1 MNHFNENSRPIEKT
15 PVLRSISSRLILYL
29 SIVLLFANLTTFGVV
44 SYLQSVS
51 SNAHLNKTFE
61 QISLHLTNSL
71 SLPLWKLDKSSISH
85 ICDSFK
91 LTDSIAEVHIYDDLG
106 NKFCGFR
113 QLFTENELQTRDSL
127 ILYND
132 KVVGR
137 VEISLAPDAFN
148 SQFKA
153 IYQVVGLFIL
163 VNLAFTIVSIKLIM
177 KRVMQAPLDELKQL
191 TRHYSKE
198 FTEKAEPKTQVIT
211 YSEFA
216 DIEPILRVMGTEI
229 SRHTQNFVASVK
241 EQQEANEA
249 KLVAESANHAK
260 SEFIANMSHEIRTP
274 MNAIMGMTQLAMKTN
289 LSVRQ
294 RSYLETIQFSSESLL
309 RLIDDTLDF
318 SKIEAGQ
325 LVIEQIPFSLCDVV
339 KNLDALISANSVNT
353 EVIFLVDIETDV
365 PDALLGDSF
374 RLGQILLN
382 LCGNAIKFTPSGS
395 VIVSIKALE
404 TNESTVLLD
413 FSVQDTGIGLNE
425 QQQGLIFDK
434 FRQADSSTTRL
445 YGGTGLGLAICKQ
458 LVSLMDGCIVV
469 TSQLGVGSC
478 FSFQVTFNLDRS
490 LIKKELISVND
501 VIRFSELGL
510 QSQSPHLNQ
519 IKGAKILL
527 VEDKEINLLLMQEV
541 LANMQA
547 EVTVAVNGAEAVA
560 EAKKKMFDCI
570 LMDCQMPV
578 MDGYQ
583 ATRKIR
589 QIDSYHQVP
598 IIALTADAQDGSQ
611 EKSLNAGMNGHIT
624 KPIELD
630 VLYST
635 LSQWII
641 QPDQK

>member
-1 MNHFNENSRPIEKT
+1 MDHPNKNSSFIEKT
-15 PVLRSISSRLILYL
+15 PAFRSMSSRLVLYL
-29 SIVLLFANLTTFGVV
+29 SIVLLFVNLLTFGAV

-51 SNAHLNKTFE
+51 SDAHLDKTFE

-71 SLPLWKLDKSSISH
+71 SVPLWQLDRSSISY

-91 LTDSIAEVHIYDDLG
+91 LTDSIVAVHIYDDLG
-106 NKFCGFR
+106 NKFCNFR
-113 QLFTENELQTRDSL
+113 QLFSDRELQARESL
-127 ILYND
+127 VTYNNE
-132 KVVGR
+132 VVGR
-137 VEISLAPDAFN
+137 VEISLVPDVFN
-148 SQFKA
+148 SQFKTMN
-153 IYQVVGLFIL
+153 QVVGLFIL
-163 VNLAFTIVSIKLIM
+163 VNLAFTIISIKLIM
-177 KRVMQAPLDELKQL
+177 KKVMQAPLDELKQL
-191 TRHYSKE
+191 TEHYSKE
-198 FTEKAEPKTQVIT
+198 FIEKTEPQTQMLT

-216 DIEPILRVMGTEI
+216 DIEPILRAMGTEI
-229 SRHTQNFVASVK
+229 SRNTQKFVESVR

-274 MNAIMGMTQLAMKTN
+274 MNAIMGMTQLAIKTN

-325 LVIEQIPFSLCDVV
+325 LVIEQIPFSLCNVV
-339 KNLDALISANSVNT
+339 KNLDTLISANNVNT

-395 VIVSIKALE
+395 VVVSIKALE
-404 TNESTVLLD
+404 TNGSTVLLD
-413 FSVQDTGIGLNE
+413 FSVQDTGIGLDQ

-458 LVSLMDGCIVV
+458 LVSLMGGSIGV
-469 TSQLGVGSC
+469 TSQLGAGSC
-478 FSFQVTFNLDRS
+478 FSFQIPFNLDRN
-490 LIKKELISVND
+490 LTKKKLISVNE
-501 VIRFSELGL
+501 VMKFSELSL
-510 QSQSPHLNQ
+510 QPQSPHLNQ

-541 LANMQA
+541 LANMQV
-547 EVTVAVNGAEAVA
+547 EVTVAINGANAVE

-589 QIDSYHQVP
+589 EIDAYQHVP

-611 EKSLNAGMNGHIT
+611 DKSFNAGMNGHMT

-630 VLYST
+630 ILYST

-641 QPDQK
+641 TPD

>member
-1 MNHFNENSRPIEKT
+1 MDHPNKNSSFIEKT
-15 PVLRSISSRLILYL
+15 PAFRSMSSRLVLYL
-29 SIVLLFANLTTFGVV
+29 SIVLLFVNLLTFGAV

-51 SNAHLNKTFE
+51 SDAHLDKTFE

-71 SLPLWKLDKSSISH
+71 SVPLWQLDRSSISY

-91 LTDSIAEVHIYDDLG
+91 LTDSIVAVHIYDDLG
-106 NKFCGFR
+106 NKFCNFR
-113 QLFTENELQTRDSL
+113 QLFSDRELQARESL
-127 ILYND
+127 VTYNNE
-132 KVVGR
+132 VVGR
-137 VEISLAPDAFN
+137 VEISLVPDVFN
-148 SQFKA
+148 SQFKTMN
-153 IYQVVGLFIL
+153 QVVGLFIL
-163 VNLAFTIVSIKLIM
+163 VNLAFTIISIKLIM
-177 KRVMQAPLDELKQL
+177 KKVMQAPLDELKQL
-191 TRHYSKE
+191 TEHYSKE
-198 FTEKAEPKTQVIT
+198 FIEKTEPQTQMLT

-216 DIEPILRVMGTEI
+216 DIEPILRAMGTEI
-229 SRHTQNFVASVK
+229 SRNTQKFVESVR

-325 LVIEQIPFSLCDVV
+325 LVIELIPFSLCDVV
-339 KNLDALISANSVNT
+339 KNLDALISANNVNT
-353 EVIFLVDIETDV
+353 EVIFLVDIGTDV

-395 VIVSIKALE
+395 VVVSIKALE
-404 TNESTVLLD
+404 TNGSTVLLD
-413 FSVQDTGIGLNE
+413 FSVQDTGIGLDQ

-458 LVSLMDGCIVV
+458 LVSLMGGSIGV

-478 FSFQVTFNLDRS
+478 FSFQIPFNLDRN
-490 LIKKELISVND
+490 LTKKKLISVNE
-501 VIRFSELGL
+501 VMKFSELSL
-510 QSQSPHLNQ
+510 QPQSPHLNQ

-541 LANMQA
+541 LANMQV
-547 EVTVAVNGAEAVA
+547 EVTVAINGANAVE

-589 QIDSYHQVP
+589 EIDAYQHVP

-611 EKSLNAGMNGHIT
+611 DKSFNAGMNGHMT

-630 VLYST
+630 ILYST

-641 QPDQK
+641 TPD

>member
-1 MNHFNENSRPIEKT
+1 MDHPNKNSSFIEKT
-15 PVLRSISSRLILYL
+15 PAFRSMSSRLVLYL
-29 SIVLLFANLTTFGVV
+29 SIVLLFVNLLTFGAV

-51 SNAHLNKTFE
+51 SDAHLDKTFE

-71 SLPLWKLDKSSISH
+71 SVPLWQLDRSSISY

-91 LTDSIAEVHIYDDLG
+91 LTDSIVAVHIYDDLG
-106 NKFCGFR
+106 NKFCNFR
-113 QLFTENELQTRDSL
+113 QLFSDRELQARESL
-127 ILYND
+127 VTYNNE
-132 KVVGR
+132 VVGR
-137 VEISLAPDAFN
+137 VEISLVPDVFN
-148 SQFKA
+148 SQFKTMN
-153 IYQVVGLFIL
+153 QVVGLFIL
-163 VNLAFTIVSIKLIM
+163 VNLAFTIISIKLIM
-177 KRVMQAPLDELKQL
+177 KKVMQAPLDELKQL
-191 TRHYSKE
+191 TEHYSKE
-198 FTEKAEPKTQVIT
+198 FIEKTEPQTQMLT

-216 DIEPILRVMGTEI
+216 DIEPILRAMGTEI
-229 SRHTQNFVASVK
+229 SRNTQKFVESVR

-325 LVIEQIPFSLCDVV
+325 LVIELIPFSLCDVV
-339 KNLDALISANSVNT
+339 KNLDALISANNVNT

-395 VIVSIKALE
+395 VVVSIKALE
-404 TNESTVLLD
+404 TNGSTVLLD
-413 FSVQDTGIGLNE
+413 FSVQDTGIGLDQ

-458 LVSLMDGCIVV
+458 LVSLMGGSIGV

-478 FSFQVTFNLDRS
+478 FSFQIPFNLDRN
-490 LIKKELISVND
+490 LTKKKLISVNE
-501 VIRFSELGL
+501 VMKFSELSL
-510 QSQSPHLNQ
+510 QPQSPHLNQ

-541 LANMQA
+541 LANMQV
-547 EVTVAVNGAEAVA
+547 EVTVAINGANAVE

-589 QIDSYHQVP
+589 EIDAYQHVP

-611 EKSLNAGMNGHIT
+611 DKSFNAGMNGHMT

-630 VLYST
+630 ILYST

-641 QPDQK
+641 TPD

>member
-1 MNHFNENSRPIEKT
+1 MDHPNKNSSFIEKT
-15 PVLRSISSRLILYL
+15 PAFRSMSSRLVLYL
-29 SIVLLFANLTTFGVV
+29 SIVLLFVNLLTFGAV

-51 SNAHLNKTFE
+51 SDAHLDKTFE

-71 SLPLWKLDKSSISH
+71 SVPLWQLDRSSISY

-91 LTDSIAEVHIYDDLG
+91 LTDSIVAVHIYDDLG
-106 NKFCGFR
+106 NKFCNFR
-113 QLFTENELQTRDSL
+113 QLFSDRELQARESL
-127 ILYND
+127 VTYNNE
-132 KVVGR
+132 VVGR
-137 VEISLAPDAFN
+137 VEISLVPDVFN
-148 SQFKA
+148 SQFKTMN
-153 IYQVVGLFIL
+153 QVVGLFIL
-163 VNLAFTIVSIKLIM
+163 VNLAFTIISIKLIM
-177 KRVMQAPLDELKQL
+177 KKVMQAPLDELKQL
-191 TRHYSKE
+191 TEHYSKE
-198 FTEKAEPKTQVIT
+198 FIEKTEPQTQMLT

-216 DIEPILRVMGTEI
+216 DIEPILRAMGTEI
-229 SRHTQNFVASVK
+229 SRNTQKFVESVR

-325 LVIEQIPFSLCDVV
+325 LVIELIPFSLCDVV
-339 KNLDALISANSVNT
+339 KNLDALISANNVNT

-395 VIVSIKALE
+395 VVVSIKALE
-404 TNESTVLLD
+404 TNGSTVLLD
-413 FSVQDTGIGLNE
+413 FSVQDTGIGLDQ

-458 LVSLMDGCIVV
+458 LVSLMGGSIGV
-469 TSQLGVGSC
+469 TSQLGAGSC
-478 FSFQVTFNLDRS
+478 FSFQITFNLDRN
-490 LIKKELISVND
+490 LTKKKLISVNE
-501 VIRFSELGL
+501 VMKFSELSL
-510 QSQSPHLNQ
+510 QPQSPHLNQ

-541 LANMQA
+541 LANMQV
-547 EVTVAVNGAEAVA
+547 EVTVAVNGANAVE

-589 QIDSYHQVP
+589 EIDAYQHVP

-611 EKSLNAGMNGHIT
+611 DKSFNAGMNGHMT

-630 VLYST
+630 ILYST

-641 QPDQK
+641 TSD

>member
-1 MNHFNENSRPIEKT
+1 MDHPNKNSSFIEKT
-15 PVLRSISSRLILYL
+15 PAFRSMSSRLVLYL
-29 SIVLLFANLTTFGVV
+29 SIVLLFVNLLTFGAV

-51 SNAHLNKTFE
+51 SDAHLDKTFE

-71 SLPLWKLDKSSISH
+71 SVPLWQLDRSSISY

-91 LTDSIAEVHIYDDLG
+91 LTDSIVAVHIYDDLG
-106 NKFCGFR
+106 NKFCNFR
-113 QLFTENELQTRDSL
+113 QLFSDRELQARESL
-127 ILYND
+127 VTYNNE
-132 KVVGR
+132 VVGR
-137 VEISLAPDAFN
+137 VEISLVPDVFN
-148 SQFKA
+148 SQFKTMN
-153 IYQVVGLFIL
+153 QVVGLFIL
-163 VNLAFTIVSIKLIM
+163 VNLAFTIISIKLIM
-177 KRVMQAPLDELKQL
+177 KKVMQAPLDELKQL
-191 TRHYSKE
+191 TEHYSKE
-198 FTEKAEPKTQVIT
+198 FIEKTEPQTQMLT

-216 DIEPILRVMGTEI
+216 DIEPILRAMGTEI
-229 SRHTQNFVASVK
+229 SRNTQKFVESVR

-274 MNAIMGMTQLAMKTN
+274 MNAIMGMTQLAIKTN

-325 LVIEQIPFSLCDVV
+325 LVIELIPFSLCDVV
-339 KNLDALISANSVNT
+339 KNLDALISANNVNT

-395 VIVSIKALE
+395 VVVSIKALE
-404 TNESTVLLD
+404 TNGSTVLLD
-413 FSVQDTGIGLNE
+413 FSVQDTGIGLDQ

-458 LVSLMDGCIVV
+458 LVSLMGGSIGV
-469 TSQLGVGSC
+469 TSQLGAGSC
-478 FSFQVTFNLDRS
+478 FSFQIPFNLDRN
-490 LIKKELISVND
+490 LTKKKLISVNE
-501 VIRFSELGL
+501 VMKFSELSL

-541 LANMQA
+541 LANMQV
-547 EVTVAVNGAEAVA
+547 EVTVAINGANAVE

-589 QIDSYHQVP
+589 EIDAYQHVP

-611 EKSLNAGMNGHIT
+611 DKSFNAGMNGHMT

-630 VLYST
+630 ILYST

-641 QPDQK
+641 TPD

>member
-1 MNHFNENSRPIEKT
+1 MKHFNKNFRPIEKT
-15 PVLRSISSRLILYL
+15 LVLRSISSQLVLYL
-29 SIVLLFANLTTFGVV
+29 SMVLLFANLITFGVV
-44 SYLQSVS
+44 SYLQSES
-51 SNAHLNKTFE
+51 SNAHLSKTFE

-71 SLPLWKLDKSSISH
+71 SLPLWQLDKTSISY

-91 LTDSIAEVHIYDDLG
+91 LTDSIVEVHIYDDLG
-106 NKFCGFR
+106 NQFCGFK
-113 QLFTENELQTRDSL
+113 QPFAGSDLQTRESL
-127 ILYND
+127 IMYKD

-137 VEISLAPDAFN
+137 VEISLDPDIFN
-148 SQFKA
+148 NQFKA
-153 IYQVVGLFIL
+153 IYQVVGIFIL
-163 VNLAFTIVSIKLIM
+163 VNLAFTIFSIKLIM
-177 KRVMQAPLDELKQL
+177 KRVMQAPLDELKEL
-191 TRHYSKE
+191 TKHYSKE

-216 DIEPILRVMGTEI
+216 DIEPILKVMATEI
-229 SRHTQNFVASVK
+229 SRHTRKFVASVR
-241 EQQEANEA
+241 EQQKANEA

-260 SEFIANMSHEIRTP
+260 SDFIANMSHEIRTP
-274 MNAIMGMTQLAMKTN
+274 MNAIIGMTQLAMKTN
-289 LSVRQ
+289 LNVRQ

-339 KNLDALISANSVNT
+339 KNLDTLISANNVNT
-353 EVIFLVDIETDV
+353 EVIFLVDIGTDV

-395 VIVSIKALE
+395 VVVYIKALE
-404 TNESTVLLD
+404 TNESTVLLE
-413 FSVQDTGIGLNE
+413 FSVQDTGIGLDK

-458 LVSLMDGCIVV
+458 LVSLMDGNIGV

-478 FSFQVTFNLDRS
+478 FSFQIAFNLDRN
-490 LIKKELISVND
+490 LTKKKLISVNE
-501 VIRFSELGL
+501 VMKFSELGL

-541 LANMQA
+541 LANMQV
-547 EVTVAVNGAEAVA
+547 EVTVAVNGANAVE

-589 QIDSYHQVP
+589 EIDAYQHVP
-598 IIALTADAQDGSQ
+598 IIALTADAQDGSKD
-611 EKSLNAGMNGHIT
+611 KSFNAGMNGHMT
-624 KPIELD
+624 KPIELNI
-630 VLYST
+630 LYST

-641 QPDQK
+641 TPD

>member
-1 MNHFNENSRPIEKT
+1 MDHPNKNSSFIEKT
-15 PVLRSISSRLILYL
+15 PAFRSMSSRLVLYL
-29 SIVLLFANLTTFGVV
+29 SIVLLFVNLLTFGAV

-51 SNAHLNKTFE
+51 SDAHLDKTFE

-71 SLPLWKLDKSSISH
+71 SVPLWQLDRSSISY

-91 LTDSIAEVHIYDDLG
+91 LTDSIVAVHIYDDLG
-106 NKFCGFR
+106 NKFCNFR
-113 QLFTENELQTRDSL
+113 QLFSDRELQARESL
-127 ILYND
+127 VTYNNE
-132 KVVGR
+132 VVGR
-137 VEISLAPDAFN
+137 VEISLVPDVFN
-148 SQFKA
+148 SQFKTMN
-153 IYQVVGLFIL
+153 QVVGLFIL
-163 VNLAFTIVSIKLIM
+163 VNLAFTIISIKLIM
-177 KRVMQAPLDELKQL
+177 KKVMQAPLDELKQL
-191 TRHYSKE
+191 TEHYSKE
-198 FTEKAEPKTQVIT
+198 FIEKTEPQTQMLT

-216 DIEPILRVMGTEI
+216 DIEPILRAMGTEI
-229 SRHTQNFVASVK
+229 SRNTQKFVESVR

-274 MNAIMGMTQLAMKTN
+274 MNAIMGMTQLAIKTN

-325 LVIEQIPFSLCDVV
+325 LVIELIPFSLCDVV
-339 KNLDALISANSVNT
+339 KNLDALISANNVNT
-353 EVIFLVDIETDV
+353 EVIFLVDIGTDV

-395 VIVSIKALE
+395 VVVSIKALE
-404 TNESTVLLD
+404 TNGSTVLLD
-413 FSVQDTGIGLNE
+413 FSVQDTGIGLDQ

-458 LVSLMDGCIVV
+458 LVSLMGGNIGV

-478 FSFQVTFNLDRS
+478 FSFQIPFNLDRN
-490 LIKKELISVND
+490 LTKKKLISVNE
-501 VIRFSELGL
+501 VMKFSELSL
-510 QSQSPHLNQ
+510 QPQSPHLNQ

-541 LANMQA
+541 LANMQV
-547 EVTVAVNGAEAVA
+547 EVTVAINGANAVE

-589 QIDSYHQVP
+589 EIDAYQHVP

-611 EKSLNAGMNGHIT
+611 DKSFNAGMNGHMT

-630 VLYST
+630 ILYST

-641 QPDQK
+641 TPD

>member
-1 MNHFNENSRPIEKT
+1 MDHPNINSSFIEKT
-15 PVLRSISSRLILYL
+15 PAFRSMSSRLVLYL
-29 SIVLLFANLTTFGVV
+29 SIVLLFVNLVTFGAV

-51 SNAHLNKTFE
+51 SDAHLDKTFE

-71 SLPLWKLDKSSISH
+71 SVPLWQLDRSSISY

-91 LTDSIAEVHIYDDLG
+91 LTDSIVAVHIYDDLG
-106 NKFCGFR
+106 NKFCNFR
-113 QLFTENELQTRDSL
+113 QPFSDRELQTRESL
-127 ILYND
+127 VTYKNE
-132 KVVGR
+132 VVGR
-137 VEISLAPDAFN
+137 VEISLVPDVFN
-148 SQFKA
+148 SQFKTMN
-153 IYQVVGLFIL
+153 QVVGLFIL
-163 VNLAFTIVSIKLIM
+163 VNLAFTIISIKLIM
-177 KRVMQAPLDELKQL
+177 KKVMQAPLDELKQL
-191 TRHYSKE
+191 TEHYSKE
-198 FTEKAEPKTQVIT
+198 FIEKTEPQTQMLT

-216 DIEPILRVMGTEI
+216 DIEPILRAMGTEI
-229 SRHTQNFVASVK
+229 SRHTQKFVESVRD
-241 EQQEANEA
+241 QQEANEA
-249 KLVAESANHAK
+249 KLLAESANHAK

-289 LSVRQ
+289 LSIRQ

-339 KNLDALISANSVNT
+339 KNLDALISANNVNT
-353 EVIFLVDIETDV
+353 EVIFLVDIETEV

-374 RLGQILLN
+374 RLGQILIN
-382 LCGNAIKFTPSGS
+382 LCSNAIKFTPSGS
-395 VIVSIKALE
+395 VVVAIKALE
-404 TNESTVLLD
+404 TNESFVILD
-413 FSVQDTGIGLNE
+413 FSVHDTGIGLDK

-458 LVSLMDGCIVV
+458 LVSLMGGSIGV
-469 TSQLGVGSC
+469 TSQLDVGSC
-478 FSFQVTFNLDRS
+478 FSFQITFNLDRN
-490 LIKKELISVND
+490 LTQKKLISVNE
-501 VIRFSELGL
+501 VMKFSELGI

-541 LANMQA
+541 LANMQV
-547 EVTVAVNGAEAVA
+547 EVTVAVNGANAVE
-560 EAKKKMFDCI
+560 EAKKNMFDCI

-589 QIDSYHQVP
+589 EIDAYQHVP

-611 EKSLNAGMNGHIT
+611 EKSFNAGMNGHIT

-641 QPDQK
+641 QSD

>member
-1 MNHFNENSRPIEKT
+1 MDHPNKNSSFIEKT
-15 PVLRSISSRLILYL
+15 PAFRSMSSRLVLYL
-29 SIVLLFANLTTFGVV
+29 SIVLLFVNLLTFGAV

-51 SNAHLNKTFE
+51 SDAHLDKTFE

-71 SLPLWKLDKSSISH
+71 SVPLWQLDRSSISY

-91 LTDSIAEVHIYDDLG
+91 LTDSIVAVHIYDDLG
-106 NKFCGFR
+106 NKFCNFR
-113 QLFTENELQTRDSL
+113 QLFSDRELQARESL
-127 ILYND
+127 VTYNNE
-132 KVVGR
+132 VVGR
-137 VEISLAPDAFN
+137 VEISLVPDVFN
-148 SQFKA
+148 SQFKTMN
-153 IYQVVGLFIL
+153 QVVGLFIL
-163 VNLAFTIVSIKLIM
+163 VNLAFTIISIKLIM
-177 KRVMQAPLDELKQL
+177 KKVMQAPLDELKQL
-191 TRHYSKE
+191 TEHYSKE
-198 FTEKAEPKTQVIT
+198 FIEKTEPQTQMLT

-216 DIEPILRVMGTEI
+216 DIEPILRAMGTEI
-229 SRHTQNFVASVK
+229 SRNTQKFVESVR

-325 LVIEQIPFSLCDVV
+325 LVIELIPFSLCDVV
-339 KNLDALISANSVNT
+339 KNLDALISANNVNT

-395 VIVSIKALE
+395 VVVSIKALE
-404 TNESTVLLD
+404 TNGSTVLLD
-413 FSVQDTGIGLNE
+413 FSVQDTGIGLDQ

-458 LVSLMDGCIVV
+458 LVSLMGGSIGV
-469 TSQLGVGSC
+469 TSQLGAGSC
-478 FSFQVTFNLDRS
+478 FSFQIPFNLDRN
-490 LIKKELISVND
+490 LTKKKLISVNE
-501 VIRFSELGL
+501 VMKFSELSL

-541 LANMQA
+541 LANMQV
-547 EVTVAVNGAEAVA
+547 EVTVAVNGANAVE

-589 QIDSYHQVP
+589 EIDAYQHVP

-611 EKSLNAGMNGHIT
+611 DKSFNAGMNGHMT

-630 VLYST
+630 ILYST

-641 QPDQK
+641 TPD

>member
-1 MNHFNENSRPIEKT
+1 MDHPNKNSSFIEKT
-15 PVLRSISSRLILYL
+15 PAFRSMSSRLVLYL
-29 SIVLLFANLTTFGVV
+29 SIVLLFVNLLTFGAV

-51 SNAHLNKTFE
+51 SDAHLDKTFE

-71 SLPLWKLDKSSISH
+71 SVPLWQLDRSSISY

-91 LTDSIAEVHIYDDLG
+91 LTDSIVAVHIYDDLG
-106 NKFCGFR
+106 NKFCNFR
-113 QLFTENELQTRDSL
+113 QLFSDRELQARESL
-127 ILYND
+127 VTYNNE
-132 KVVGR
+132 VVGR
-137 VEISLAPDAFN
+137 VEISLVPDVFN
-148 SQFKA
+148 SQFKTMN
-153 IYQVVGLFIL
+153 QVVGLFIL
-163 VNLAFTIVSIKLIM
+163 VNLAFTIISIKLIM
-177 KRVMQAPLDELKQL
+177 KKVMQAPLDELKQL
-191 TRHYSKE
+191 TEHYSKE
-198 FTEKAEPKTQVIT
+198 FIEKTEPQTQMLT

-216 DIEPILRVMGTEI
+216 DIEPILRAMGTEI
-229 SRHTQNFVASVK
+229 SRNTQKFVESVR

-274 MNAIMGMTQLAMKTN
+274 MNAIMGMTQLAIKTN

-325 LVIEQIPFSLCDVV
+325 LVIELIPFSLCDVV
-339 KNLDALISANSVNT
+339 KNLDALISANNVNT

-395 VIVSIKALE
+395 VVVSIKALE
-404 TNESTVLLD
+404 TNGSTVLLD
-413 FSVQDTGIGLNE
+413 FSVQDTGIGLDQ

-458 LVSLMDGCIVV
+458 LVSLMGGNIGV

-478 FSFQVTFNLDRS
+478 FSFQIPFNLDRN
-490 LIKKELISVND
+490 LTKKKLISVNE
-501 VIRFSELGL
+501 VMKFSELSL
-510 QSQSPHLNQ
+510 QPQSPHLNQ

-541 LANMQA
+541 LANMQV
-547 EVTVAVNGAEAVA
+547 EVTVAINGANAVE

-589 QIDSYHQVP
+589 EIDAYQHVP

-611 EKSLNAGMNGHIT
+611 DKSFNAGMNGHMT

-630 VLYST
+630 ILYST

-641 QPDQK
+641 TPD

>member
-1 MNHFNENSRPIEKT
+1 MDHPNKNSSFIEKT
-15 PVLRSISSRLILYL
+15 PAFRSMSSRLVLYL
-29 SIVLLFANLTTFGVV
+29 SIVLLFVNLLTFGAV

-51 SNAHLNKTFE
+51 SDAHLDKTFE

-71 SLPLWKLDKSSISH
+71 SVPLWQLDRSSISY

-91 LTDSIAEVHIYDDLG
+91 LTDSIVAVHIYDDLG
-106 NKFCGFR
+106 NKFCNFR
-113 QLFTENELQTRDSL
+113 QLFSDRELQARESL
-127 ILYND
+127 VTYNNE
-132 KVVGR
+132 VVGR
-137 VEISLAPDAFN
+137 VEISLVPDVFN
-148 SQFKA
+148 SQFKTMN
-153 IYQVVGLFIL
+153 QVVGLFIL
-163 VNLAFTIVSIKLIM
+163 VNLAFTIISIKLIM
-177 KRVMQAPLDELKQL
+177 KKVMQAPLDELKQL
-191 TRHYSKE
+191 TEHYSKE
-198 FTEKAEPKTQVIT
+198 FIEKTEPQTQMLT

-216 DIEPILRVMGTEI
+216 DIEPILRAMGTEI
-229 SRHTQNFVASVK
+229 SRNTQKFVESVR

-274 MNAIMGMTQLAMKTN
+274 MNAIMGMTQLAIKTN

-325 LVIEQIPFSLCDVV
+325 LVIELIPFSLCDVV
-339 KNLDALISANSVNT
+339 KNLDALISANNVNT
-353 EVIFLVDIETDV
+353 EVIFLVDIGTDV

-395 VIVSIKALE
+395 VVVSIKALE
-404 TNESTVLLD
+404 TNGSTVLLD
-413 FSVQDTGIGLNE
+413 FSVQDTGIGLDQ

-458 LVSLMDGCIVV
+458 LVSLMGGSIGV

-478 FSFQVTFNLDRS
+478 FSFQIPFNLDRN
-490 LIKKELISVND
+490 LTKKKLISVNE
-501 VIRFSELGL
+501 VMKFSELSL
-510 QSQSPHLNQ
+510 QPQSPHLNQ

-541 LANMQA
+541 LANMQV
-547 EVTVAVNGAEAVA
+547 EVTVAINGANAVE

-589 QIDSYHQVP
+589 EIDAYQHVP

-611 EKSLNAGMNGHIT
+611 DKSFNAGMNGHMT

-630 VLYST
+630 ILYST

-641 QPDQK
+641 TPD

>member
-1 MNHFNENSRPIEKT
+1 MDHPNKNSSFIEKT
-15 PVLRSISSRLILYL
+15 PAFRSMSSRLVLYL
-29 SIVLLFANLTTFGVV
+29 SIVLLFVNLLTFGAV

-51 SNAHLNKTFE
+51 SDAHLDKTFE

-71 SLPLWKLDKSSISH
+71 SVPLWQLDRSSISY

-91 LTDSIAEVHIYDDLG
+91 LTDSIVAVHIYDDLG
-106 NKFCGFR
+106 NKFCNFR
-113 QLFTENELQTRDSL
+113 QLFSDRELQARESL
-127 ILYND
+127 VTYNNE
-132 KVVGR
+132 VVGR
-137 VEISLAPDAFN
+137 VEISLVPDVFN
-148 SQFKA
+148 SQFKTMN
-153 IYQVVGLFIL
+153 QVVGLFIL
-163 VNLAFTIVSIKLIM
+163 VNLAFTIISIKLIM
-177 KRVMQAPLDELKQL
+177 KKVMQAPLDELKQL
-191 TRHYSKE
+191 TEHYSKE
-198 FTEKAEPKTQVIT
+198 FIEKTEPQTQMLT

-216 DIEPILRVMGTEI
+216 DIEPILRAMGTEI
-229 SRHTQNFVASVK
+229 SRNTQKFVESVR

-274 MNAIMGMTQLAMKTN
+274 MNAIMGMTQLAIKTN

-325 LVIEQIPFSLCDVV
+325 LVIELIPFSLCDVV
-339 KNLDALISANSVNT
+339 KNLDALISANNVNT
-353 EVIFLVDIETDV
+353 EVIFLVDIGTDV

-395 VIVSIKALE
+395 VVVSIKALE
-404 TNESTVLLD
+404 TNGSTVLLD
-413 FSVQDTGIGLNE
+413 FSVQDTGIGLDQ

-458 LVSLMDGCIVV
+458 LVSLMGGSIGV
-469 TSQLGVGSC
+469 TSQLGAGSC
-478 FSFQVTFNLDRS
+478 FSFQIPFNLDRN
-490 LIKKELISVND
+490 LTKKKLISVNE
-501 VIRFSELGL
+501 VMKFSELSL

-541 LANMQA
+541 LANMQV
-547 EVTVAVNGAEAVA
+547 EVTVAVNGANAVE

-589 QIDSYHQVP
+589 EIDAYQHVP

-611 EKSLNAGMNGHIT
+611 DKSFNAGMNGHMT

-630 VLYST
+630 ILYST

-641 QPDQK
+641 TPD

>member
-1 MNHFNENSRPIEKT
+1 MDHPNKNSSFIEKT
-15 PVLRSISSRLILYL
+15 PAFRSMSSRLVLYL
-29 SIVLLFANLTTFGVV
+29 SIVLLFVNLLTFGAV

-51 SNAHLNKTFE
+51 SDAHLDKTFE

-71 SLPLWKLDKSSISH
+71 SVPLWQLDRSSISY

-91 LTDSIAEVHIYDDLG
+91 LTDSIVAVHIYDDLG
-106 NKFCGFR
+106 NKFCNFR
-113 QLFTENELQTRDSL
+113 QLFSDRELQARESL
-127 ILYND
+127 VTYNNE
-132 KVVGR
+132 VVGR
-137 VEISLAPDAFN
+137 VEISLVPDVFN
-148 SQFKA
+148 SQFKTMN
-153 IYQVVGLFIL
+153 QVVGLFIL
-163 VNLAFTIVSIKLIM
+163 VNLAFTIISIKLIM
-177 KRVMQAPLDELKQL
+177 KKVMQAPLDELKQL
-191 TRHYSKE
+191 TEHYSKE
-198 FTEKAEPKTQVIT
+198 FIEKTEPQTQMLT

-216 DIEPILRVMGTEI
+216 DIEPILRAMGTEI
-229 SRHTQNFVASVK
+229 SRNTQKFVESVR

-274 MNAIMGMTQLAMKTN
+274 MNAIMGMTQLAIKTN

-325 LVIEQIPFSLCDVV
+325 LVIELIPFSLCDVV
-339 KNLDALISANSVNT
+339 KNLDALISANNVNT
-353 EVIFLVDIETDV
+353 EVIFLVDIGTDV

-395 VIVSIKALE
+395 VVVSIKALE
-404 TNESTVLLD
+404 TNGSTVLLD
-413 FSVQDTGIGLNE
+413 FSVQDTGIGLDQ

-458 LVSLMDGCIVV
+458 LVSLMGGSIGV

-478 FSFQVTFNLDRS
+478 FSFQIPFNLDRN
-490 LIKKELISVND
+490 LTKKKLISVNE
-501 VIRFSELGL
+501 VMKFSELSL
-510 QSQSPHLNQ
+510 QPQSPHLNQ

-541 LANMQA
+541 LANMQV
-547 EVTVAVNGAEAVA
+547 EVTVAINGANAVE

-589 QIDSYHQVP
+589 EIDAYQHVP

-611 EKSLNAGMNGHIT
+611 DKSFNAGMNGHMT

-630 VLYST
+630 ILYST

-641 QPDQK
+641 TSD

>member
-1 MNHFNENSRPIEKT
+1 
-15 PVLRSISSRLILYL
+15 
-29 SIVLLFANLTTFGVV
+29 
-44 SYLQSVS
+44 
-51 SNAHLNKTFE
+51 
-61 QISLHLTNSL
+61 
-71 SLPLWKLDKSSISH
+71 
-85 ICDSFK
+85 
-91 LTDSIAEVHIYDDLG
+91 
-106 NKFCGFR
+106 
-113 QLFTENELQTRDSL
+113 
-127 ILYND
+127 
-132 KVVGR
+132 
-137 VEISLAPDAFN
+137 LAPDAFN

>member
-1 MNHFNENSRPIEKT
+1 MDHFNENSRPIEKT
-15 PVLRSISSRLILYL
+15 PVLRSISSRLVLYL
-29 SIVLLFANLTTFGVV
+29 SIVLLFANLITFGVV

-51 SNAHLNKTFE
+51 SNAHLDKTFE

-71 SLPLWKLDKSSISH
+71 SLPLWQLDKSSISH

-91 LTDSIAEVHIYDDLG
+91 LTDSIVEVHIYDDLG

-113 QLFTENELQTRDSL
+113 QLFAGNELQTRESL
-127 ILYND
+127 IMYND

-137 VEISLAPDAFN
+137 VEISLDPDVFN

-153 IYQVVGLFIL
+153 IYQVVGIFIL
-163 VNLAFTIVSIKLIM
+163 VNLAFTIFSIKLIM

-191 TRHYSKE
+191 TKHYSKE
-198 FTEKAEPKTQVIT
+198 FTEKAKPKTQVIT

-229 SRHTQNFVASVK
+229 SRHTQKFVASVR

-289 LSVRQ
+289 LNVRQ

-339 KNLDALISANSVNT
+339 KNLDALISANNVNT
-353 EVIFLVDIETDV
+353 EVIFLVDIGTDV

-395 VIVSIKALE
+395 VVVSIKALE

-413 FSVQDTGIGLNE
+413 FSVQDTGIGLDK

-458 LVSLMDGCIVV
+458 LVSLMSGRIGV

-478 FSFQVTFNLDRS
+478 FFFQVTFNLDRS

-501 VIRFSELGL
+501 VIKFSELGL
-510 QSQSPHLNQ
+510 QSQSPHLSQ

-527 VEDKEINLLLMQEV
+527 VEDKEVNLLLMQEV

-589 QIDSYHQVP
+589 QIDFYRQVP

-611 EKSLNAGMNGHIT
+611 EKSFNAGMNGHMT

-641 QPDQK
+641 QSDLK

>member
-1 MNHFNENSRPIEKT
+1 MDHPNKNSSFIEKT
-15 PVLRSISSRLILYL
+15 PAFRSMSSRLVLYL
-29 SIVLLFANLTTFGVV
+29 SIVLLFVNLLTFGAV

-51 SNAHLNKTFE
+51 SDAHLDKTFE

-71 SLPLWKLDKSSISH
+71 SVPLWQLDRSSISY

-91 LTDSIAEVHIYDDLG
+91 LTDSIVAVHIYDDLG
-106 NKFCGFR
+106 NKFCNFR
-113 QLFTENELQTRDSL
+113 QLFSDRELQARESL
-127 ILYND
+127 VTYNNE
-132 KVVGR
+132 VVGR
-137 VEISLAPDAFN
+137 VEISLVPDVFN
-148 SQFKA
+148 SQFKTMN
-153 IYQVVGLFIL
+153 QVVGLFIL
-163 VNLAFTIVSIKLIM
+163 VNLAFTIISIKLIM
-177 KRVMQAPLDELKQL
+177 KKVMQAPLDELKQL
-191 TRHYSKE
+191 TEHYSKE
-198 FTEKAEPKTQVIT
+198 FIEKTEPQTQMLT

-216 DIEPILRVMGTEI
+216 DIEPILRAMGTEI
-229 SRHTQNFVASVK
+229 SRNTQKFVESVR

-325 LVIEQIPFSLCDVV
+325 LVIELIPFSLCDVV
-339 KNLDALISANSVNT
+339 KNLDALISANNVNT
-353 EVIFLVDIETDV
+353 EVIFLVDIGTDV

-395 VIVSIKALE
+395 VVVSIKALE
-404 TNESTVLLD
+404 TNGSTVLLD
-413 FSVQDTGIGLNE
+413 FSVQDTGIGLDQ

-458 LVSLMDGCIVV
+458 LVSLMGGNIGV

-478 FSFQVTFNLDRS
+478 FSFQIPFNLDRN
-490 LIKKELISVND
+490 LTKKKLISVNE
-501 VIRFSELGL
+501 VMKFSELSL
-510 QSQSPHLNQ
+510 QPQSPHLNQ

-541 LANMQA
+541 LANMQV
-547 EVTVAVNGAEAVA
+547 EVTVAINGANAVE

-589 QIDSYHQVP
+589 EIDAYQHVP

-611 EKSLNAGMNGHIT
+611 DKSFNAGMNGHMT

-630 VLYST
+630 ILYST

-641 QPDQK
+641 TPD

>member
-1 MNHFNENSRPIEKT
+1 MDHPNKNSSFIEKT
-15 PVLRSISSRLILYL
+15 PAFRSMSSRLVLYL
-29 SIVLLFANLTTFGVV
+29 SIVLLFVNLLTFGAV

-51 SNAHLNKTFE
+51 SDAHLDKTFE

-71 SLPLWKLDKSSISH
+71 SVPLWQLDRSSISY

-91 LTDSIAEVHIYDDLG
+91 LTDSIVAVHIYDDLG
-106 NKFCGFR
+106 NKFCNFR
-113 QLFTENELQTRDSL
+113 QLFSDRELQARESL
-127 ILYND
+127 VTYNNE
-132 KVVGR
+132 VVGR
-137 VEISLAPDAFN
+137 VEISLVPDVFN
-148 SQFKA
+148 SQFKTMN
-153 IYQVVGLFIL
+153 QVVGLFIL
-163 VNLAFTIVSIKLIM
+163 VNLAFTIISIKLIM
-177 KRVMQAPLDELKQL
+177 KKVMQAPLDELKQL
-191 TRHYSKE
+191 TEHYSKE
-198 FTEKAEPKTQVIT
+198 FIEKTEPQTQMLT

-216 DIEPILRVMGTEI
+216 DIEPILRAMGTEI
-229 SRHTQNFVASVK
+229 SRNTQKFVESVR

-325 LVIEQIPFSLCDVV
+325 LVIELIPFSLCDVV
-339 KNLDALISANSVNT
+339 KNLDALISANNVNT

-395 VIVSIKALE
+395 VVVSIKALE
-404 TNESTVLLD
+404 TNGSTVLLD
-413 FSVQDTGIGLNE
+413 FSVQDTGIGLDQ

-458 LVSLMDGCIVV
+458 LVSLMGGSIGV
-469 TSQLGVGSC
+469 TSQLGAGSC
-478 FSFQVTFNLDRS
+478 FSFQITFNLDRN
-490 LIKKELISVND
+490 LTKKKLISVNE
-501 VIRFSELGL
+501 VMKFSELSL
-510 QSQSPHLNQ
+510 QPQSPHLNQ

-541 LANMQA
+541 LANMQV
-547 EVTVAVNGAEAVA
+547 EVTVAINGANAVE

-589 QIDSYHQVP
+589 EIDAYQHVP

-611 EKSLNAGMNGHIT
+611 DKSFNAGMNGHMT

-630 VLYST
+630 ILYST

-641 QPDQK
+641 TPD

>member
-1 MNHFNENSRPIEKT
+1 MDHPNKNSSFIEKT
-15 PVLRSISSRLILYL
+15 PAFRSMSSRLVLYL
-29 SIVLLFANLTTFGVV
+29 SIVLLFVNLLTFGAV

-51 SNAHLNKTFE
+51 SDAHLDKTFE

-71 SLPLWKLDKSSISH
+71 SVPLWQLDRSSISY

-91 LTDSIAEVHIYDDLG
+91 LTDSIVAVHIYDDLG
-106 NKFCGFR
+106 NKFCNFR
-113 QLFTENELQTRDSL
+113 QLFSDRELQARESL
-127 ILYND
+127 VTYNNE
-132 KVVGR
+132 VVGR
-137 VEISLAPDAFN
+137 VEISLVPDVFN
-148 SQFKA
+148 SQFKTMN
-153 IYQVVGLFIL
+153 QVVGLFIL
-163 VNLAFTIVSIKLIM
+163 VNLAFTIISIKLIM
-177 KRVMQAPLDELKQL
+177 KKVMQAPLDELKQL
-191 TRHYSKE
+191 TEHYSKE
-198 FTEKAEPKTQVIT
+198 FIEKTEPQTQMLT

-216 DIEPILRVMGTEI
+216 DIEPILRAMGTEI
-229 SRHTQNFVASVK
+229 SRNTQKFVESVR

-274 MNAIMGMTQLAMKTN
+274 MNAIMGMTQLAIKTN

-325 LVIEQIPFSLCDVV
+325 LVIELIPFSLCDVV
-339 KNLDALISANSVNT
+339 KNLDALISANNVNT
-353 EVIFLVDIETDV
+353 EVIFLVDIGTDV

-395 VIVSIKALE
+395 VVVSIKALE
-404 TNESTVLLD
+404 TNGSTVLLD
-413 FSVQDTGIGLNE
+413 FSVQDTGIGLDQ

-458 LVSLMDGCIVV
+458 LVSLMGGSIGV
-469 TSQLGVGSC
+469 TSQLGAGSC
-478 FSFQVTFNLDRS
+478 FSFQIPFNLDRN
-490 LIKKELISVND
+490 LTKKKLISVNE
-501 VIRFSELGL
+501 VMKFSELSL
-510 QSQSPHLNQ
+510 QPQSPHLNQ

-541 LANMQA
+541 LANMQV
-547 EVTVAVNGAEAVA
+547 EVTVAINGANAVE

-589 QIDSYHQVP
+589 EIDAYQHVP

-611 EKSLNAGMNGHIT
+611 DKSFNAGMNGHMT

-630 VLYST
+630 ILYST

-641 QPDQK
+641 TPD

>member
-1 MNHFNENSRPIEKT
+1 MDHPNKNSSFIEKT
-15 PVLRSISSRLILYL
+15 PAFRSMSSRLVLYL
-29 SIVLLFANLTTFGVV
+29 SIVLLFVNLLTFGAV

-51 SNAHLNKTFE
+51 SDAHLDKTFE

-71 SLPLWKLDKSSISH
+71 SVPLWQLDRSSISY

-91 LTDSIAEVHIYDDLG
+91 LTDSIVAVHIYDDLG
-106 NKFCGFR
+106 NKFCNFR
-113 QLFTENELQTRDSL
+113 QLFSDRELQARESL
-127 ILYND
+127 VTYNNE
-132 KVVGR
+132 VVGR
-137 VEISLAPDAFN
+137 VEISLVPDVFN
-148 SQFKA
+148 SQFKTMN
-153 IYQVVGLFIL
+153 QVVGLFIL
-163 VNLAFTIVSIKLIM
+163 VNLAFTIISIKLIM
-177 KRVMQAPLDELKQL
+177 KKVMQAPLDELKQL
-191 TRHYSKE
+191 TEHYSKE
-198 FTEKAEPKTQVIT
+198 FIEKTEPQTQMLT

-216 DIEPILRVMGTEI
+216 DIEPILRAMGTEI
-229 SRHTQNFVASVK
+229 SRNTQKFVESVR

-274 MNAIMGMTQLAMKTN
+274 MNAIMGMTQLAIKTN

-325 LVIEQIPFSLCDVV
+325 LVIELIPFSLCDVV
-339 KNLDALISANSVNT
+339 KNLDALISANNVNT
-353 EVIFLVDIETDV
+353 EVIFLVDIGTDV

-395 VIVSIKALE
+395 VVVSIKALE
-404 TNESTVLLD
+404 TNGSTVLLD
-413 FSVQDTGIGLNE
+413 FSVQDTGIGLDQ

-458 LVSLMDGCIVV
+458 LVSLMGGSIGV
-469 TSQLGVGSC
+469 TSQLGAGSC
-478 FSFQVTFNLDRS
+478 FSFQIPFNLDRN
-490 LIKKELISVND
+490 LTKKKLISVNE
-501 VIRFSELGL
+501 VMKFSELSL
-510 QSQSPHLNQ
+510 QPQSPHLNQ

-541 LANMQA
+541 LANMQV
-547 EVTVAVNGAEAVA
+547 EVTVAINGANAVE

-589 QIDSYHQVP
+589 EIDAYQHVP

-611 EKSLNAGMNGHIT
+611 DKSFNAGMNGHMT

-630 VLYST
+630 ILYST

-641 QPDQK
+641 TSD